1 MQAESS
7 RRLERYE
14 QAFYSAARTDGS
26 QARPSTSDDSDAP
39 ARLSLEDVRRA
50 CALNSLPLDD
60 DTAHAM
66 AATCRASEDGKLDV
80 RQFLQQLK
88 DASERAVQREMTLR
102 APRDSMTSGFS
113 RDPASA
119 PARARKGEDGALVS
133 GKRPMTVSQVAVMF
147 NEKVAA
153 RFHGRGPQEVGLPGF
168 SYCRVL
174 SEKFQGKGLSRRL
187 IGDIC

>member
-26 QARPSTSDDSDAP
+26 QARSSTSDGADAP
-39 ARLSLEDVRRA
+39 TRLSLEDVRRA

-60 DTAHAM
+60 DAAQAM

-88 DASERAVQREMTLR
+88 DASERTVQREMTLR

-113 RDPASA
+113 RDPADA
-119 PARARKGEDGALVS
+119 TARGRKGEEDGALVS
-133 GKRPMTVSQVAVMF
+133 GKRPMTLSQVAVMF

-168 SYCRVL
+168 SY
-174 SEKFQGKGLSRRL
+174 RRETPRKRP
-187 IGDIC
+187 IEEVD